1 MIMSLSDQMDQLSI
15 RTSLNSIYCFSKVL
29 ASCMDMLSDEQVQAL
44 IRFCSHSIIY
54 EAIDL
59 ADCVDSILKTKEK
72 ESTDAASA

>member
-1 MIMSLSDQMDQLSI
+1 MSLSDQMDQLSI
-15 RTSLNSIYCFSKVL
+15 RTSLNSIYCFSKIL
-29 ASCMDMLSDEQVQAL
+29 AVFMDMRSDERPQAL
-44 IRFCSHSIIY
+44 IRFCAQSIIY